1 MAQEKDEF
9 DDDDV
14 PAQVDKSEATSAELA
29 GFFKEVEQL
38 KNSMEDIGENIASI
52 KSLYGE
58 LLTATSTE
66 QGKGKYCGFFGA
78 FSKFLTAANR
88 ATRTNW

>member
-1 MAQEKDEF
+1 MGNMAQEKDEF
-9 DDDDV
+9 DDPDDDN
-14 PAQVDKSEATSAELA
+14 AQVDKSEATSEELA

-38 KNSMEDIGENIASI
+38 KSSMEDINENIATI

-66 QGKGKYCGFFGA
+66 QGKGKTSAC
-78 FSKFLTAANR
+78 SLLC
-88 ATRTNW
+88 